1 MLFYGLPIGDMA
13 TFEFKYEKWKTP
25 QSEKLSE
32 SENQISPMQ
41 NQTISVMNI
50 LQDTENGKLILKYY
64 ENNKILHEEHRALL
78 IDTISKYVESKGFKA
93 SVSQCIDME
102 KEICSIFPSEELVS
116 VTFIFIIFLLL

>member
-78 IDTISKYVESKGFKA
+78 IDTISKYVESKGFKS

-116 VTFIFIIFLLL
+116 SKVIFIIYLLL